1 MFKIKHFNELT
12 SNEIYE
18 ICKSRYEVFAC
29 EQKIISENDFD
40 DIDKDCY
47 HIFKTEDNK
56 IISYSRIIP
65 KQFSPYENTS
75 IGRVLVL
82 KEYRGK
88 KIAKEMMDIAIK
100 FIINNLN
107 EECITLSSQEYIK
120 NLYLSCGFKEV
131 SDVYYE
137 VGIPHVKM
145 VFKNIDK

>member
-12 SNEIYE
+12 SNELYE

-29 EQKIISENDFD
+29 EQKIINENDFD

-47 HIFKTEDNK
+47 HIFKTENNK
-56 IISYSRIIP
+56 IISYARIIP
-65 KQFSPYENTS
+65 KQFSPYENPS

-88 KIAKEMMDIAIK
+88 KIAKEMMDVAIR

-107 EECITLSSQEYIK
+107 EEYIK

-131 SDVYYE
+131 SDIYYE
-137 VGIPHVKM
+137 AGIPHIKM
-145 VFKNIDK
+145 IFENIGK